1 MNQTTKLLTQL
12 AVFLLL
18 AGAIGGYAYF
28 GIFKKERDD
37 ARRKDHDLRLFAP
50 QKLDERQADGGSP
63 PANFTRAVV
72 TFNGETTELEREA
85 GEGWRVVKP
94 VRAKADA
101 LVVDALISQLQSAKF
116 KDTLDEK
123 PDAQTLKKYGL
134 DTPRFTVTATAVVN
148 GEVRSVKLV
157 GGLENT
163 FDGSVFVQRDD
174 EPAVYSAPG
183 GVRYAL
189 SKSTYELRD
198 KQPFALE
205 QKQLQKLSVK
215 SPNATYELTRDGKN
229 WNLGADSADPSAV
242 AGMINAVSSA
252 RAVRFLDDTPENRAT
267 YVGKPEVTALASFD
281 GGSTVRLTASRVVSD
296 GGASYYGLRE
306 ADDGDVLAELGSDA
320 LSLERPVSTL
330 RDQRVLRFAPELV
343 TRVIF
348 HNTDGVEVIV
358 EKESVD
364 ASNESWHV
372 TAPRTGKA
380 KVFKVSGAL
389 WTLGNF
395 KALGPGEEHPKDWAK
410 YGIDAKARFIA
421 LYTDGDKELARFTIG
436 KLVDGTPSAYWVRG
450 ARDQVLQSDG
460 SRFTELPFDVADL
473 LDEPDAGK

>member
-1 MNQTTKLLTQL
+1 MSQTSKLLTQL
-12 AVFLLL
+12 GVFLLIAL
-18 AGAIGGYAYF
+18 GVGGYAYF
-28 GIFKKERDD
+28 GIFQKDRDD
-37 ARRKDHDLRLFAP
+37 ARKKDHDLRLFAP
-50 QKLDERQADGGSP
+50 QKLDEKQADGGSP
-63 PANFTRAVV
+63 HANFTRAVV
-72 TFNGETTELEREA
+72 TFNGETTELEREDGA
-85 GEGWRVVKP
+85 GWRVVKP

-101 LVVDALISQLQSAKF
+101 LVLDALISQLQSAKF
-116 KDTLDEK
+116 KDTLDEH
-123 PDAQTLKKYGL
+123 PDAATLKKYGL
-134 DTPRFTVTATAVVN
+134 DAPRFTVTATAVVN

-174 EPAVYSAPG
+174 QPAVYSAPG

-198 KQPFALE
+198 KQPLALD
-205 QKQLQKLSVK
+205 QKELQKLSVK

-229 WNLGADSADPSAV
+229 WSLGDGPADPSAV
-242 AGMINAVSSA
+242 AGMISSVSGA
-252 RAVRFLDDTPENRAT
+252 RATRFLDDTPENRAA
-267 YVGKPEVTALASFD
+267 YVGKPEVTALASFAD
-281 GGSTVRLTASRVVSD
+281 GATVRLTASRVVVD

-320 LSLERPVSTL
+320 LGFERPISTL
-330 RDQRVLRFAPELV
+330 RDQRVLNFAPERV
-343 TRVIF
+343 TKAVF
-348 HNTDGVEVIV
+348 HNADGVEVIV

-364 ASNESWHV
+364 ASNDSWRV
-372 TAPRTGKA
+372 TSPRTGKA

-410 YGIDAKARFIA
+410 YGIDAKARFVA
-421 LYTDGDKELARFTIG
+421 LYTDGNQELARFTIG

-450 ARDQVLQSDG
+450 SRDQVLQSDG
-460 SRFTELPFDVADL
+460 SRFTELPFNVADV
-473 LDEPDAGK
+473 LDEPDAGR